1 MTRICEGRVAIVTG
15 AGRGLGREHALELA
29 RQGAKV
35 VVNDLGTTLDGDG
48 ISTGPAQDVVDEIVA
63 MGGEAVANGADVA
76 DFDQAGELVQQAIDT
91 FGRLDVLVNNAG
103 FVRDRMLVN
112 ATIDEW
118 EAVMRVHLT
127 GHFATMRH
135 AAAYWRQESKEGRTP
150 NGRIIN
156 TTSGAGLMGSI
167 GQSAYSAAKG
177 GIASMTIVA
186 AAELGRYGVTA
197 NALAPSAR
205 TRMTEGPFA
214 DAMAAPE
221 EGFDKMHPG
230 NVSPIVAW
238 LASEESADVTGRVF
252 ESEGGRLRLEEGW
265 RHGPSRDAERRW
277 DPAELGEVV
286 RELIAEG
293 HTPEAVYGA

>member
-277 DPAELGEVV
+277 DPAELGGVV